1 MGWES
6 MQLAVGN
13 HNRLVSRVVMFVLTG
28 WPSLCQAGKGFGGGG
43 RVVRIKRGRVL
54 ISRSV

>member
-43 RVVRIKRGRVL
+43 VW
-54 ISRSV
+54 